1 MDIYNYMEDIVHDSL
16 DGLLAD
22 RQDVCKCEK
31 CRLDMSAWALNR
43 LPPKYVVSNKGRVF
57 TRLQEVQVQFKAD
70 VIRELLAA
78 ISNVSKNPQH

>member
-1 MDIYNYMEDIVHDSL
+1 MEIYNYMEDIVRDSL
-16 DGLLAD
+16 DSLLAE
-22 RQDVCKCEK
+22 RQDICKCEK

-57 TRLQEVQVQFKAD
+57 TKLQEVQVQFKAD

-78 ISNVSKNPQH
+78 IANVSKNPQH